1 MEVGEAKTN
10 IANLESTV
18 KAAQKKQEEA
28 KAEAKKL
35 EKDMAEFDNNKEGKI
50 DELKVRVFIP
60 CLFAIGS
67 WEVVKGAGADLN
79 V

>member
-1 MEVGEAKTN
+1 MQIAMEVGEAKTN

-35 EKDMAEFDNNKEGKI
+35 EKDMAEFSNNKEGKI
-50 DELKVRVFIP
+50 DELKVRVPQCALLYGLPEMLI
-60 CLFAIGS
+60 
-67 WEVVKGAGADLN
+67 
-79 V
+79 